1 MTHRKLKKSAEYM
14 IYGIMILV
22 VLGTIFLIER
32 SASPA
37 QFKDEE
43 DDQAPYVTKTI
54 LEDDVPVVS
63 TTETIIRPYTDD
75 QVKVLKGF
83 YDYQAEASEHENAL
97 LYYENTY
104 LQNSGVSY
112 GGVDGD
118 FDVVSILDGTV
129 ISVKEDSV
137 VGNVVQIR
145 YGNDIIGVY
154 QSLGEVAVKENDTV
168 KQGQIIGKSGN
179 SNISKDLNSHLHFE
193 LIIKGQLVDPELYY
207 DKNVNEL

>member
-83 YDYQAEASEHENAL
+83 YDYQAEASEQENAL

>member
-63 TTETIIRPYTDD
+63 TTETIIRPYTND
-75 QVKVLKGF
+75 QVKILKGF
-83 YDYQAEASEHENAL
+83 YDYQAEASEQENAL

-112 GGVDGD
+112 GGVEEG

-145 YGNDIIGVY
+145 YGNDIISVY
-154 QSLGEVAVKENDTV
+154 QSLSEVAVKENDTV

>member
-37 QFKDEE
+37 QFKDDE

-63 TTETIIRPYTDD
+63 TTETIIRPYTND

-83 YDYQAEASEHENAL
+83 YDYQAEASEQENAL

-112 GGVDGD
+112 GGVEDG

>member
-1 MTHRKLKKSAEYM
+1 MTHRKLKKSAEYL
-14 IYGIMILV
+14 IYGVMILV
-22 VLGTIFLIER
+22 VLGTIYFIER

-37 QFKDEE
+37 QFQDEE
-43 DDQAPYVTKTI
+43 NNQAPYVTKTI

-63 TTETIIRPYTDD
+63 TTETIIRPYTNE
-75 QVKVLKGF
+75 QVKILKGF
-83 YDYQAEASEHENAL
+83 YDYQAEASEQKDAL

-112 GGVDGD
+112 GGVEEG

-129 ISVKEDSV
+129 ISVEEDSIL
-137 VGNVVQIR
+137 GNVVQIR

-168 KQGQIIGKSGN
+168 KQGQLIGKSGN

>member
-43 DDQAPYVTKTI
+43 DDQTPYVTKTI

-83 YDYQAEASEHENAL
+83 YDYQAEASEQENAL

-154 QSLGEVAVKENDTV
+154 QSLGEVSVKENDTV